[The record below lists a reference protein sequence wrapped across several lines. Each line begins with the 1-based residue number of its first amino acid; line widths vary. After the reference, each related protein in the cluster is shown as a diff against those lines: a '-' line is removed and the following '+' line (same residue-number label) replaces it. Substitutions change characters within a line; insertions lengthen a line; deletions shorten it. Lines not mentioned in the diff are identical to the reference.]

1 MHATGAYATGVL
13 LQTAY
18 GRTLIL
24 RDWIREGDPALGA
37 VEIVREANL
46 FARSQIEIVAHP
58 QHFDE
63 WRNVGLRQALRAI
76 PVVPG
81 QGVDPAK
88 GRAYLRR
95 ELERMTRT
103 APAVQVD
110 AGARWTLAALSAGY
124 AQKPGKNEP
133 EPGIYRTLIE
143 GLESALGLMALHLA
157 DNDNV
162 DWSYTTDGR
171 RYRRY
176 ASAFD
181 TGSARPG
188 SRWGRH

>member
-1 MHATGAYATGVL
+1 
-13 LQTAY
+13 
-18 GRTLIL
+18 
-24 RDWIREGDPALGA
+24 
-37 VEIVREANL
+37 
-46 FARSQIEIVAHP
+46 
-58 QHFDE
+58 
-63 WRNVGLRQALRAI
+63 
-76 PVVPG
+76 
-81 QGVDPAK
+81 VDPVK
-88 GRAYLRR
+88 GRAYLRKQ
-95 ELERMTRT
+95 LERMTRT

-133 EPGIYRTLIE
+133 EPGIHRTLIE

-162 DWSYTTDGR
+162 GWSFTQDGR

-181 TGSARPG
+181 SSLAGPG
-188 SRWGRH
+188 SRWGRR

>member
-1 MHATGAYATGVL
+1 
-13 LQTAY
+13 
-18 GRTLIL
+18 
-24 RDWIREGDPALGA
+24 
-37 VEIVREANL
+37 
-46 FARSQIEIVAHP
+46 
-58 QHFDE
+58 
-63 WRNVGLRQALRAI
+63 VGLRQALRAI

-81 QGVDPAK
+81 QGVDPVK
-88 GRAYLRR
+88 GRAYLRKQQ
-95 ELERMTRT
+95 ERMTRT

-133 EPGIYRTLIE
+133 ETGIHRTLIE

-162 DWSYTTDGR
+162 GWSFTQDGR

-181 TGSARPG
+181 SGSAGPR

>member
-1 MHATGAYATGVL
+1 
-13 LQTAY
+13 
-18 GRTLIL
+18 L

-37 VEIVREANL
+37 VEIVREANM

-58 QHFDE
+58 EHFDE

-88 GRAYLRR
+88 GRAYLRK

-133 EPGIYRTLIE
+133 EPGIHRTLVE

-162 DWSYTTDGR
+162 AWSYTQDGR

-181 TGSARPG
+181 SGSAGPR
-188 SRWGRH
+188 SRWGRN

>member
-1 MHATGAYATGVL
+1 M
-13 LQTAY
+13 
-18 GRTLIL
+18 
-24 RDWIREGDPALGA
+24 
-37 VEIVREANL
+37 
-46 FARSQIEIVAHP
+46 
-58 QHFDE
+58 
-63 WRNVGLRQALRAI
+63 GLRQALRAI

-81 QGVDPAK
+81 QGVDPVK
-88 GRAYLRR
+88 GRAYLRKQ
-95 ELERMTRT
+95 LERMTRT

-133 EPGIYRTLIE
+133 EPGIHRTLIE

-162 DWSYTTDGR
+162 GWSFTQDSR

-181 TGSARPG
+181 SSLAGPG
-188 SRWGRH
+188 SRWGRR